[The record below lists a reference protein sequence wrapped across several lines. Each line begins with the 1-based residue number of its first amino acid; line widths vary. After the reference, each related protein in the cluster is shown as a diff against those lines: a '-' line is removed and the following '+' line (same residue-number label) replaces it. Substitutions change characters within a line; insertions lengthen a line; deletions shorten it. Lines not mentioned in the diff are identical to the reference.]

1 MNNELLHRIALTMV
15 PNIGAVHARIL
26 LDHFGTATDIFKA
39 RRGSLGKIEGVGEV
53 RANNI
58 VGFRDFQRAEKE
70 ISFIDKYRILP
81 LFITDE
87 AYPKRFLN
95 CYDPP
100 TMFYYRGNTDLNSSR
115 MLAVVGTRTNTDYGK
130 EITEQLVRELA
141 SFNIVI
147 VSGLAFGIDAIAHKA
162 ALKHNLHTIGV
173 VGHGLDTIYPTQHK
187 ALARDMLA
195 QGGILTEFRSGTK
208 PDKHN
213 FPIRNRIVAG
223 ISDAVVLVET
233 GIKGGSIIT
242 AEMANGYNRD
252 VFAFPGRTIDTKS
265 AGCNYLIKNNKAILL
280 TDTEQLLE
288 TMGWNDTKKKSVKVQ
303 RELFLNLTPEEK
315 LVYELL
321 ANKESLSIDDIN
333 FQSQLSSSAVA
344 AALLNLE
351 FQGVVLA
358 LPGKRYRACS

>member
-1 MNNELLHRIALTMV
+1 MV

-26 LDHFGTATDIFKA
+26 LDHFDTASAIFKA
-39 RRGSLGKIEGVGEV
+39 RRGSLSRIEGVGEV

-58 VGFRDFQRAEKE
+58 LRFKDFERAEKE
-70 ISFIDKYRILP
+70 ISFIDKFKILP

-100 TMFYYRGNTDLNSSR
+100 TMFYYRGNTDLNSSK
-115 MLAVVGTRTNTDYGK
+115 MLAIVGTRTNTDYGK

-141 SFNIVI
+141 LFNIVI

-162 ALKHNLHTIGV
+162 ALKYNLPTIGV
-173 VGHGLDTIYPTQHK
+173 VGHGLDSIYPVQHK
-187 ALARDMLA
+187 ALARDMLTH
-195 QGGILTEFRSGTK
+195 GGILTEFKSGTK

-252 VFAFPGRTIDTKS
+252 VFAFPGRTIDSKS

-280 TDTEQLLE
+280 TDTEQLLD
-288 TMGWNDTKKKSVKVQ
+288 TMGWNDTKKKTIKLQ
-303 RELFLNLTPEEK
+303 RELFLNLTTDEK
-315 LVYELL
+315 VIFELL
-321 ANKESLSIDDIN
+321 QSKESLTIDEIN

-344 AALLNLE
+344 SALLNLE
-351 FQGVVLA
+351 FQGVVVA
-358 LPGKRYRACS
+358 LPGKKYRALS